1 MAESGGVSGILG
13 TESEASVEGSVS
25 ETGLDPTA
33 AALAAEAA
41 KSDPELAKKA
51 SAYFDS
57 QRHLV
62 DVQTEH
68 LHEQR
73 AVNLS
78 LLKLKRSRE
87 RLKLGL
93 QLFVILAATVIGIG
107 ALLMIRNAIEAHGV
121 VIEAF
126 QVPPDLAQRGLTG
139 EAIAEQVLDQ
149 LAEMEAAASSSSARP
164 ASSYSSS
171 WGHDLKVEIPETGVS
186 FGELNRYL
194 HEAWGRESHISGEV
208 YETPTG
214 ITVTAR
220 TSEKQSKSFSGRTDD
235 LGQLVRRAA
244 ESIYAQTQPYRFA
257 NYLFNQGRMDEYA
270 AVTQRLSRDRNPVER
285 AWAHQSM
292 GAILGYTRDRDL
304 IKYATEEHAALAAFP
319 EFLRAMGSTATA
331 ESFLGHD
338 AAAVDMARQCATAS
352 PASKATVASD
362 WQTLVLAD
370 CLATK
375 SGAEGDYPEVLR
387 LASSLS
393 EQDHARGGIAGGAIT
408 FGQLWTHDLDAL
420 QSNNPYAA
428 VMTTFAGTRAA
439 SDNERVIEWLTMIL
453 AEYQSARDFQLARV
467 ALERGDPGAV
477 QALVKIA
484 AYDDHQATPASHDF
498 MLRLHGLWLALAKAR
513 FGDLRGGQALIAETP
528 MDCRMCVDFRGR
540 IAAMAGDTATAEKWF
555 AQAIELA
562 P

>member
-1 MAESGGVSGILG
+1 MLARARRAAERQRPSGGYSRG
-13 TESEASVEGSVS
+13 
-25 ETGLDPTA
+25 
-33 AALAAEAA
+33 
-41 KSDPELAKKA
+41 PE
-51 SAYFDS
+51 
-57 QRHLV
+57 
-62 DVQTEH
+62 
-68 LHEQR
+68 
-73 AVNLS
+73 
-78 LLKLKRSRE
+78 
-87 RLKLGL
+87 
-93 QLFVILAATVIGIG
+93 
-107 ALLMIRNAIEAHGV
+107 
-121 VIEAF
+121 
-126 QVPPDLAQRGLTG
+126 
-139 EAIAEQVLDQ
+139 
-149 LAEMEAAASSSSARP
+149 
-164 ASSYSSS
+164 
-171 WGHDLKVEIPETGVS
+171 
-186 FGELNRYL
+186 
-194 HEAWGRESHISGEV
+194 
-208 YETPTG
+208 
-214 ITVTAR
+214 
-220 TSEKQSKSFSGRTDD
+220 SFSGRTDD

-292 GAILGYTRDRDL
+292 DAILGYTRDRDL

-428 VMTTFAGTRAA
+428 VMITFAGTRAA

-477 QALVKIA
+477 HALVKIA

-562 P
+562 PKLPQVYIDRGQARLDRGDLAGALASASQAATLSPHDGDAWTLWGDVLAKQGHAKEALAKYDEALKFAPKWKHLQEARAALVPHAT